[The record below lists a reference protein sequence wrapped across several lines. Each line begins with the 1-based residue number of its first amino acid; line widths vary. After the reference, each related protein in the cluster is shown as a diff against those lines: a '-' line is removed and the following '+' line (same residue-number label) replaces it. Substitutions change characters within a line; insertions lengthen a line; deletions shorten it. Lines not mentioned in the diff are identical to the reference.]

1 MLINL
6 SYDKEFE
13 TLWSDLETKYP
24 ARLFEIDGVGR
35 DQLDMAR
42 SSKEYFSRNK
52 EVMADIS
59 VDANANVS
67 DRSVVSYDTEIQK
80 PFQRL
85 NSYYMLWKY
94 ARQYYGTDFAN
105 MIVEGQLAGD
115 FYINDFHHFF
125 TRPYCFNYSTYDVAL
140 QGLPYINRI
149 KCIPPKHLLTFK
161 QQMEQFT
168 VFASNNQSGASGQ
181 ADLLIIMS
189 HYVEKVLKEMGDL
202 GVKFNT
208 ENDVW
213 RYVSELL
220 TSYIYTI
227 NQPFRSNQC
236 VDEETEVLTPNG
248 FKKYYELKAGED
260 IYTWHNGTL
269 NIQKV
274 QRVNVFDYDGEM
286 HLYKGRDI
294 TQCITPNHRV
304 LHKKNNGK
312 EYIIKTS
319 DKLINKKTNLTIP
332 VAMLKDER
340 PDYDISDNML
350 KLVVWTLTGGY
361 ISNLNDPTRQPCVS
375 FFKSTHRWGNSELR
389 TLLKEEGLEYT
400 LSTQKTRFDL
410 STSDEKNV
418 MIYDLSVAS
427 SKKICELLNNNSKEL
442 PSWMFKLSRRQAKLV
457 IDLWAK
463 LGGNTDPNAYNR
475 QKLQCDNY
483 IIADQLQHV
492 CFLAGMGSKIST
504 RWIGDNKNPTIYV
517 VLHQRI
523 NKDFSSK
530 QIINYKGKVW
540 CPTTDDGVVVFR
552 KNGSIFISG
561 NSAFVNISLY
571 DKHFLSKLC
580 EDIYFDD
587 GTKPNVEI
595 IQKLQ
600 QIYLEVMNKE
610 LERTPITFPV
620 TTACFS
626 VNEDRTIK
634 DKEFRRLI
642 AKYNLRW
649 GFINIFTGDS
659 STLSSCCR
667 LRSQAN
673 NEYFNSFGAGSTKI
687 GSLGVV
693 TLNMARAALKTNKN
707 KERFLKEV
715 ERLTEIACKINN
727 VKRHILRRRIEDGY
741 LPLYTYGYMDLS
753 KQYFTTGLNGL
764 NEAIKFMGEDI
775 LKEEGQNLQKELIN
789 RINKTNDYYS
799 AQYKAPINCE
809 QTPSENS
816 AVKLAEKDRLL
827 GYQNEVRLYS
837 NQFIPLT
844 TKADMLDRIRLQ
856 GMFDNM
862 FSGGAICHL
871 NIEERIDNPQIIE
884 DLIDECAEKG
894 VVYFAIN
901 YNLQECANGHMDVGH
916 RDKCVICGADIIND
930 YTRIVGFLTN
940 TKHWNRVRREYD
952 APFRQFYTIAKED
965 QNAPQT

>member
-1 MLINL
+1 VLINL

-140 QGLPYINRI
+140 QGLPYIDRI

-189 HYVEKVLKEMGDL
+189 HYVERVLKEKSDL
-202 GVKFNT
+202 GVKFDS
-208 ENDVW
+208 EEDVW
-213 RYVSELL
+213 HYVSELL
-220 TSYIYTI
+220 TSYVYTI
-227 NQPFRSNQC
+227 NQPFRSNQ
-236 VDEETEVLTPNG
+236 
-248 FKKYYELKAGED
+248 
-260 IYTWHNGTL
+260 
-269 NIQKV
+269 
-274 QRVNVFDYDGEM
+274 
-286 HLYKGRDI
+286 
-294 TQCITPNHRV
+294 
-304 LHKKNNGK
+304 
-312 EYIIKTS
+312 
-319 DKLINKKTNLTIP
+319 
-332 VAMLKDER
+332 
-340 PDYDISDNML
+340 
-350 KLVVWTLTGGY
+350 
-361 ISNLNDPTRQPCVS
+361 
-375 FFKSTHRWGNSELR
+375 
-389 TLLKEEGLEYT
+389 
-400 LSTQKTRFDL
+400 
-410 STSDEKNV
+410 
-418 MIYDLSVAS
+418 
-427 SKKICELLNNNSKEL
+427 
-442 PSWMFKLSRRQAKLV
+442 
-457 IDLWAK
+457 
-463 LGGNTDPNAYNR
+463 
-475 QKLQCDNY
+475 
-483 IIADQLQHV
+483 
-492 CFLAGMGSKIST
+492 
-504 RWIGDNKNPTIYV
+504 
-517 VLHQRI
+517 
-523 NKDFSSK
+523 
-530 QIINYKGKVW
+530 
-540 CPTTDDGVVVFR
+540 
-552 KNGSIFISG
+552 
-561 NSAFVNISLY
+561 SAFVNISLY
-571 DKHFLSKLC
+571 DKYFLEKLC
-580 EDIYFDD
+580 QDIYFED
-587 GTKPNVEI
+587 GTKPNIEI
-595 IQKLQ
+595 TQKLQ
-600 QIYLEVMNKE
+600 KIYLEVMNKE